1 MIAFADSPEATDD
14 PSRKGTRTIA
24 ELIRTVSA
32 SRLGVW
38 SQCRLKFYFRYIS
51 GIEKPPTPALH
62 VGKVVHAVLQQWSL
76 ARWRGTPLDAD
87 AMNAVFESAWSIP
100 PDGREIAWEG
110 EEEAS
115 RTNTLNLIGA
125 YLLETPIPVDE
136 KPEGVE
142 VSMEVDLASHGL
154 PTLIGI
160 IDLVRPGGRIVDFK
174 TTGRTPSSEMAQHT
188 TEIQTTGYAL
198 LYREATG
205 RRESAIELH
214 HLVKTKTPKIVVT
227 EFGPASDRQV
237 TRLLRVI
244 DSYVDGLVR
253 EDFVPAPGLQCASC
267 EFFRECRAWR

>member
-1 MIAFADSPEATDD
+1 MIAFADPPGTTDG
-14 PSRKGTRTIA
+14 PSRKESRTVA

-32 SRLGVW
+32 SRLSTW
-38 SQCRLKFYFRYIS
+38 SQCRLKFYFRYVS

-62 VGKVVHAVLQQWSL
+62 VGKVVHFVLQQWSL

-87 AMNAVFESAWSIP
+87 AMNAVFENAWSVL
-100 PDGREIAWEG
+100 PDGHEIVWEG
-110 EEEAS
+110 EEEVTRA
-115 RTNTLNLIGA
+115 NTFNLIGT

-136 KPEGVE
+136 KPAGVE

-174 TTGRTPSSEMAQHT
+174 TTGRTPNPEMAQHT
-188 TEIQTTGYAL
+188 TETQTTGYAL

-205 RRESAIELH
+205 HRESGIELH

-227 EFGPASDRQV
+227 EFGPATDGQV
-237 TRLLRVI
+237 TRLLRLI
-244 DSYVDGLVR
+244 DAYVDGLVR
-253 EDFVPAPGLQCASC
+253 EDFVPSPGLQCASC
-267 EFFRECRAWR
+267 EFFSECRAWH